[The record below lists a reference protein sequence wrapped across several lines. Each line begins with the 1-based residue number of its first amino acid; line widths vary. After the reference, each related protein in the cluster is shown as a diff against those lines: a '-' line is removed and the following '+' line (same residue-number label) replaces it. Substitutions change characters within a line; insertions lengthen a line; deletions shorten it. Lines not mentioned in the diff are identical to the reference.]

1 MKINPIR
8 NYNTAEY
15 AAKKRDTAQRRS
27 SGSLPAF
34 NNTFKGAPEN
44 TIGHDSE
51 NPIRKSM
58 EQLDVFKAS
67 LIAGLGFGAR
77 ALYYAFEDTDLLET
91 TIDAGK
97 KLAKRNY
104 KDAKGLKLAALGFAS
119 WAAIVIGVVG
129 GVAAIYALYNAPKSM
144 YQGKINAHK
153 KSEEMDLYLG
163 QHKIEKDLYDEVSKQ
178 AKSAQTTEELNKVKS
193 QYAVLRM
200 AKNEVPAFA
209 QFQTTA

>member
-1 MKINPIR
+1 MKINSIK

-15 AAKKRDTAQRRS
+15 AAKKHVFGSFPALKTA
-27 SGSLPAF
+27 
-34 NNTFKGAPEN
+34 FKGASEN
-44 TIGHDSE
+44 TIKHDFE

-67 LIAGLGFGAR
+67 FIAGLGFGAR
-77 ALYYAFEDTDLLET
+77 ALYYVFDDTDLLET
-91 TIDAGK
+91 TITAGQ

-119 WAAIVIGVVG
+119 WAAIAIGIVG
-129 GVAAIYALYNAPKSM
+129 AIAAIYALYNAPKSM

-178 AKSAQTTEELNKVKS
+178 AKSARTTEELNKAKS
-193 QYAVLRM
+193 QYAMLRM
-200 AKNEVPAFA
+200 AKNEAPAFA